1 MKKTIIK
8 LCLIAFIAT
17 LNFNCTQSEESSEIT
32 PEQSLEAALLEV
44 EQYSK
49 DNNNAN
55 VSFTLK
61 RENSLFT
68 INTIEVMR
76 SDLAQSRRQ
85 GDRFHV
91 ACYDDEGNETNYT
104 ICPDKLCAAEAIL
117 ECTDSGGCAEICE
130 VQTDYFA
137 PA

>member
-1 MKKTIIK
+1 M
-8 LCLIAFIAT
+8 IAFVAT
-17 LNFNCTQSEESSEIT
+17 LNFNCTQSEESSGIT

-49 DNNNAN
+49 DNNDAN

-61 RENSLFT
+61 HENNLYT

-91 ACYDDEGNETNYT
+91 ACYDDEGNETSYT
-104 ICPDKLCAAEAIL
+104 ICPDKDCASEAIIQ
-117 ECTDSGGCAEICE
+117 CVDNGGCAEICE
-130 VQTDYFA
+130 VQTAYIA
-137 PA
+137 PAP